1 MIREAQ
7 LRLSRGH
14 SLAAILLT
22 LACATAYTQT
32 APAPGSANPTF
43 EVATIK
49 PSNPDSCCDRT
60 FGREGRHFNSYNTN
74 LKWLV
79 QYSYGLQASQVIG
92 GPPWFD
98 EDRYDITGTID
109 GQYTPTPQQW
119 MTAVQNLLADR
130 FQLKFHHETR
140 ELPAYVLTIA
150 KGGAKLQRSEAG
162 RPVSLGFGGSP
173 GHTMRATGS
182 NATLEQFLGQLQ
194 RLALDRPIVD
204 RTGLTGAWNIQL
216 SFTRETPESVG
227 RTELPDNAA
236 PNLFNALQQQLGLKL
251 EPAKTQVDV
260 LVIDRAEKPS
270 QN

>member
-1 MIREAQ
+1 MMKLANAQ
-7 LRLSRGH
+7 PRLSRGYA
-14 SLAAILLT
+14 LPAILLV
-22 LACATAYTQT
+22 CAVAHAQT
-32 APAPGSANPTF
+32 APDPGAANPTF

-49 PSNPDSCCDRT
+49 PSNPESCCDRT

-79 QYSYGLQASQVIG
+79 QYSYALQASQVIG

-98 EDRYDITGTID
+98 EIRYDISGTID

-119 MTAVQNLLADR
+119 LVAVQNLLADR

-150 KGGAKLQRSEAG
+150 KGGAKLQRSQSD
-162 RPVSLGFGGSP
+162 RPISLGFGGSP

-182 NATLEQFLGQLQ
+182 NATLAQFLGQLQ

-204 RTGLTGAWNIQL
+204 HTGLTGAWNIQL
-216 SFTRETPESVG
+216 TFTREAIDSVG
-227 RTELPDNAA
+227 RTELPDDAA
-236 PNLFNALQQQLGLKL
+236 PNLFNALEQQLGLKL

-260 LVIDRAEKPS
+260 LVIDHAEKPS
-270 QN
+270 EN